1 MILTTKSSK
10 QRTRVLP
17 KKQEVVISS
26 VRVEIELAIIVI
38 AVISTYREV
47 YFA

>member
-17 KKQEVVISS
+17 KKQEVVIAS
-26 VRVEIELAIIVI
+26 VRVEIMIEL
-38 AVISTYREV
+38 
-47 YFA
+47 